1 MKILEDLQDP
11 ESLKEKSK
19 KTLLTN
25 FLEIENTDDDKGA
38 LKLKEFKK
46 LNLYLNYNEIP
57 FDLNL
62 NTSLQSCLDFQK
74 KKEHSVN
81 YLLKYIFT

>member
-46 LNLYLNYNEIP
+46 LNLYLNYN
-57 FDLNL
+57 
-62 NTSLQSCLDFQK
+62 
-74 KKEHSVN
+74 
-81 YLLKYIFT
+81 